1 MDKEDPSDKYKKLD
15 ELIAALRKT
24 LGVGSEPIY
33 TDKKQRLQLLQDNP
47 GAIIK
52 LRFPEPSEDEM
63 LLAFSKKAE
72 LAIHF
77 HTIPLAVQQFLI
89 EQNPKNIQYIRDTT
103 LEIELAAIYWQ
114 GIDKVDLDIYWLIV
128 KPHYLT
134 TLSAFKL
141 ALLPDSYELFKPKS
155 TREEKEA
162 S

>member
-1 MDKEDPSDKYKKLD
+1 MSNDDSSDKYKKLD
-15 ELIAALRKT
+15 ELILSLRKT

-63 LLAFSKKAE
+63 LLAFSKKPA

-77 HTIPLAVQQFLI
+77 HTIPLGVQQFLI
-89 EQNPKNIQYIRDTT
+89 EQDPKNIQYIRDTV

-114 GIDKVDLDIYWLIV
+114 GLDKVDFDIYWLIV

-134 TLSAFKL
+134 TLSAFKF
-141 ALLPDSYELFKPKS
+141 AGLPDSIDMLKPRP
-155 TREEKEA
+155 TPDEKKD
-162 S
+162 